1 MGFGG
6 FGMGGTAGFSA
17 PRSTPAAVPGLGA
30 DDKERL
36 SSDRAPW
43 DLSARVFS

>member
-6 FGMGGTAGFSA
+6 FGMGGTAGFFA
-17 PRSTPAAVPGLGA
+17 ARSTPTAVPGLGV
-30 DDKERL
+30 DDKVRL
-36 SSDRAPW
+36 SSGRAPW